1 MAGGK
6 ETPRQK
12 LIGMMYLVLTAL
24 LALNVSNAVLE
35 KFVIIDTTLSDLIE
49 ESKVTNTNKLKGIEG
64 ASSTAQ
70 KVVDAKAK
78 ARRVTELAK
87 GTIDYLDGL
96 KKKLRTGDDGKEFEG
111 EGYWANTHRPEEY
124 FLNEKAKA
132 TVSKEYIDKID
143 NFVNSLNKEMSLKIP
158 FAKLTRTANDYKEFK
173 GGIHKDKDFITFS
186 FEGTPLPAAVAT
198 ISQLETEILDYEAQ
212 ALDTLNAIAEGVS
225 YKVDQLVPMVQSE
238 SNTLVAGL
246 DYEGYLFVAGAASGA
261 TPEMFKDGRP
271 VSIEEREVSPGVKI
285 KMGKIKFPAS
295 ASTFDANGVAESSF
309 KVKINLKGREPLD
322 QTIKYKVL
330 RPVAKFESVAAST
343 LYLECG
349 NEMSVSVQGL
359 TDLSGLNLSCSGDEG
374 SIQKMGPGKF
384 VLLPKRPQMNV
395 GITMNGVSIGSQKF
409 TAKSVPQPVGTIKVG
424 NQDYDPAKG
433 IPAGT
438 SIVKYVPEITDETFT
453 KQNQKDASYRIVSM
467 VMQITGKTPIT
478 LSSGTIELSR
488 YGLRAGDTF
497 SLSNVQVVRSTWDPN
512 DSDAKPVQA
521 KMGGT
526 FKMASK

>member
-35 KFVIIDTTLSDLIE
+35 KFVIIDTTLGELIE
-49 ESKVTNTNKLKGIEG
+49 ESKITNDNKLKGIEG
-64 ASSTAQ
+64 ATSTSQ
-70 KVVDAKAK
+70 KVIDAKVRAK
-78 ARRVTELAK
+78 KVTELAK
-87 GTIDYLDGL
+87 GTIQYLDGL
-96 KKKLRTGDDGKEFEG
+96 KKELKTVDGKELEG
-111 EGYWANTHRPEEY
+111 EGYWANTHRPEEF
-124 FLNEKAKA
+124 FLNENAKA
-132 TVSKEYIDKID
+132 TVSKKYIDQID
-143 NFVNSLNKEMSLKIP
+143 NFVSGLNQVMGLKQP
-158 FAKLTRTANDYKEFK
+158 FAKLTRTAEDYKEFK

-186 FEGTPLPAAVAT
+186 FEGAPLPAAVAT
-198 ISQLETEILDYEAQ
+198 ISQLQTEILDYEAQ
-212 ALDTLNAIAEGVS
+212 ALDSLNAIAEGVS
-225 YKVDQLVPMVQSE
+225 YKVDQLVPMVQAQ

-246 DYEGYLFVAGAASGA
+246 DYEGSLFVAGAASGVN
-261 TPEMFKDGRP
+261 PEMFKDGRP
-271 VSIEEREVSPGVKI
+271 VTVEEKEISPGIKI

-295 ASTFDANGVAESSF
+295 ATNFDENGVAESSF
-309 KVKINLKGREPLD
+309 KVKINLPGRAPLEEN
-322 QTIKYKVL
+322 IKYRVL

-359 TDLSGLNLSCSGDEG
+359 TDLSGLSLTCSADEG

-395 GITMNGVSIGSQKF
+395 GITMNGVSIGKNKF
-409 TAKSVPQPVGTIKVG
+409 TAKNVPQPQGTIKIG

-438 SIVKYVPEITDETFT
+438 NIIKYVPEISDETFL
-453 KQNQKDASYRIVSM
+453 KQNQKDAAYRIISM

-478 LSSGTIELSR
+478 LSSGTIELAK

>member
-24 LALNVSNAVLE
+24 LALNVSSAVLE
-35 KFVIIDTTLSDLIE
+35 KFVIIDTTLSELLE
-49 ESKVTNTNKLKGIEG
+49 ESKITNDTKFKGIDG
-64 ASSTAQ
+64 STSTAQ
-70 KVVDAKAK
+70 KVLDAKAK
-78 ARRVTELAK
+78 AKRVTEMTA
-87 GTIDYLDGL
+87 GTIRYLDDL
-96 KKKLRTGDDGKEFEG
+96 KKKLKTGEDGKEFEG
-111 EGYWANTHRPEEY
+111 EGYWGNMHRPEEY

-132 TVSKEYIDKID
+132 TVAKEYQDKLD
-143 NFVNSLNKEMSLKIP
+143 NFVKDLNNEMKFKVP
-158 FAKLTRTANDYKEFK
+158 FTKLTKTPDDYKEFK
-173 GGIHKDKDFITFS
+173 GGIHAGKDFITFS
-186 FEGTPLPAAVAT
+186 FEQTPLPAAIAS
-198 ISQLETEILDYEAQ
+198 ISQLQTEVIDYEAQ
-212 ALDTLNAIAEGVS
+212 ALDSLFAIAEGVNF
-225 YKVDQLVPMVQSE
+225 KADQIVPMVQSV
-238 SNTLVAGL
+238 SNTLVAGQ
-246 DYEGYLFVAGAASGA
+246 DYEGRLFVAGSSSGIS
-261 TPEMFKDGRP
+261 PEMFKDGRP
-271 VSIEEREVSPGVKI
+271 VVVEETEVSKGVRV

-295 ASTFDANGVAESSF
+295 ASSYDKDGVAESSF
-309 KVKINLKGREPLD
+309 KVKINLPGRDPIED
-322 QTIKYKVL
+322 VIKYKVL

-359 TDLSGLNLSCSGDEG
+359 TDLSGLNLTCSADEG

-395 GITMNGVSIGSQKF
+395 GIVMNGVSIGTNKF
-409 TAKSVPQPVGTIKVG
+409 TAKNVPQPQGTIKIG

-438 SIVKYVPEITDETFT
+438 NIIKYVPEISDETFL

-478 LSSGTIELSR
+478 LSSGTIELAK

>member
-35 KFVIIDTTLSDLIE
+35 KFVIIDTTLSGLIE
-49 ESKVTNTNKLKGIEG
+49 ESVVTNTNKLKGIEG
-64 ASSTAQ
+64 ATSTAQ
-70 KVVDAKAK
+70 RVIDAKAK
-78 ARRVTELAK
+78 AKRVTELTK
-87 GTIDYLDGL
+87 GTIDYLNDL
-96 KKKLRTGDDGKEFEG
+96 KKKLKTDGDGKEFEG
-111 EGYWANTHRPEEY
+111 DAYTTNTHRPEEY

-132 TVSKEYIDKID
+132 TVSKEYVEKIEG
-143 NFVNSLNKEMSLKIP
+143 FVNTLNKEMGLKVP
-158 FAKLTRTANDYKEFK
+158 FARLTRTAEDYKEFK

-186 FEGTPLPAAVAT
+186 FEGAPLPAAIAT
-198 ISQLETEILDYEAQ
+198 ISQLQTEVLDYEAQ
-212 ALDTLNAIAEGVS
+212 ALDSLFAISEGVVF
-225 YKVDQLVPMVQSE
+225 KVDQMVPMVQSE
-238 SNTLVAGL
+238 TNTLVAGQ
-246 DYEGYLFVAGAASGA
+246 DYEGRLFVAGAASGVN
-261 TPEMFKDGRP
+261 PEMFKDGGK
-271 VSIEEREVSPGVKI
+271 VTVEETEISPGVRI

-295 ASTFDANGVAESSF
+295 ASTFDANGVAETSF
-309 KVKINLKGREPLD
+309 KVKINLPGRPPLE
-322 QTIKYKVL
+322 QSIKYKVL

-359 TDLSGLNLSCSGDEG
+359 TDLSGLNLVCGGDEG
-374 SIQKMGPGKF
+374 SIQKVGPGKF

-409 TAKSVPQPVGTIKVG
+409 SAKQVPSPQGILKVGT
-424 NQDYDPAKG
+424 QDYDVVKG

-438 SIVKYVPEITDETFT
+438 SIVKYVPEITDETFV
-453 KQNQKDASYRIVSM
+453 KQNQKDASYRIASM
-467 VMQITGKTPIT
+467 VLQITGKTPIS
-478 LSSGTIELSR
+478 LNSGTIELSK

-512 DSDAKPVQA
+512 DADNKPVNA
-521 KMGGT
+521 RMGGN